1 MAGALTRDPAEVTS
15 PAAGPWPPE
24 QYPRGAW
31 RLVSLTPGGPP
42 LTLSWPAGA
51 PDGPARLRLTVGQDD
66 RHHRRLALT
75 ARNRALGELE
85 VPYACPLQVCETELD
100 AEAAQRAV
108 KDGLKL
114 TLSGGEGPLTIAVGP
129 DLDAAL
135 VPQLLTG
142 RAALPLAAFL
152 ARMVSEASLSQF
164 GWMEGC
170 CLDGLWHWHQA
181 TGDPRLKAGFEL
193 HLARYPEIVEHCRG
207 IESTLM
213 IAPLARVEE
222 ENAPLGHAVDF
233 WWARQDQH
241 GCIQDGQTT
250 SCEGSYTVAYP
261 LAVIAKRWADPT
273 LGEVA
278 AHQLRLRRDRLAVD
292 GNIWLR
298 WRADGKRTYRSWAR
312 GCAWYLLGLA
322 RTLVELDGLVETADL
337 RAELAAQADLVI
349 PKQAASGLWHGFLDE
364 PAVASDSSGSAGI
377 AAALAIG
384 AAQGWLP
391 ETAKAAARRTLEGL
405 WPQLTV
411 DGLLGGVCPSNKGEY
426 GEAGQRRAYRG
437 VLGMG
442 MGLMASLL
450 AALGERPPA
459 EDGSGG

>member
-1 MAGALTRDPAEVTS
+1 MADGVTRYPAEVKS
-15 PAAGPWPPE
+15 PTAVRWPQE
-24 QYPRGAW
+24 QYPRGGW
-31 RLVSLTPGGPP
+31 QIVSLTAGGQP
-42 LTLSWPAGA
+42 LALAWPKA
-51 PDGPARLRLTVGQDD
+51 PDGPATLRLAVGKDD
-66 RHHRRLALT
+66 RQHRHLKLT
-75 ARNRALGELE
+75 AGDQPVGELE
-85 VPYACPLQVCETELD
+85 IPYACPLQVCELSLD
-100 AEAAQRAV
+100 AEAV
-108 KDGLKL
+108 KLASSAGLSLAL
-114 TLSGGEGPLTIAVGP
+114 TDGEGTLTIATGP
-129 DLDAAL
+129 DLDEAL
-135 VPQLLTG
+135 VPQLLVG
-142 RAALPLAAFL
+142 RAASPLAAFT
-152 ARMVSEASLSQF
+152 ARLVSEASLSQF

-170 CLDGLWHWHQA
+170 SLDGLWQWYQA

-193 HLARYPEIVEHCRG
+193 HYARYPDIVDHCRG

-261 LAVIAKRWADPT
+261 LAVIAKRWQDET

-278 AHQLRLRRDRLAVD
+278 AHNLRLRRDRLAVD
-292 GNIWLR
+292 GDIWLR
-298 WRADGKRTYRSWAR
+298 WRPDGKRTYRSWAR

-322 RTLVELDGLVETADL
+322 RSLVELDGLVETGDL
-337 RAELAAQADLVI
+337 RAELAAQAEILI
-349 PKQAASGLWHGFLDE
+349 PKQSANGLWHGFLDE
-364 PAVASDSSGSAGI
+364 PDVATDSSGSSGI

-384 AAQGWLP
+384 TEHGWLP
-391 ETAKAAARRTLEGL
+391 ATARAAAERTLDGL
-405 WPQLTV
+405 WGQLTA

-426 GEAGQRRAYRG
+426 GEAGQRRPYRG

-450 AALGERPPA
+450 AALGVKPPA
-459 EDGSGG
+459 DDGRGG